1 MGPSN
6 IVEVVE
12 IVRNLDILVEG
23 HVTAPVHPEV
33 AVHVIT
39 LVYLHH
45 RHVFHTEVQLSQLPA
60 RLENKN

>member
-1 MGPSN
+1 MRPSN

-12 IVRNLDILVEG
+12 VVRNLDILVEG

-39 LVYLHH
+39 VLDVKLVHKLDPHAQ
-45 RHVFHTEVQLSQLPA
+45 VSIDLGSCL
-60 RLENKN
+60 